1 MSASLGWMLAALVAE
16 WGIDEIQ
23 RWMDLQTGHRHTPT
37 DHPQPLDIPEP
48 NRPDASSSFVTG
60 ECRDPIEEA
69 EFQELLEAEKVA
81 AELTK
86 NPLLDKV

>member
-1 MSASLGWMLAALVAE
+1 LGWALATLAAE

-23 RWMDLQTGHRHTPT
+23 RWMDDKTGVRH
-37 DHPQPLDIPEP
+37 QPHEDQPHHDYTEP

-69 EFQELLEAEKVA
+69 EFQELEDA
-81 AELTK
+81 ARMDCDEEW
-86 NPLLDKV
+86 